1 MSEPLTKSDERAEEY
16 LLLLSQDERWLSA
29 YVYSLVNSDPEAED
43 ILQDCRLV
51 MWRQFDSFTR
61 GSNFRAWA
69 RQIVLYHVLNY
80 RRTKARRP
88 LVELDEDFIE
98 VVAAEIERV
107 GDQLD
112 LKAEALHHCLRRL
125 PCGHRELIVRRYYE
139 DLSIGEI
146 SKLTGQSINAVY
158 RLLSRVRRILSD
170 CVSRHARLGTTS

>member
-1 MSEPLTKSDERAEEY
+1 MNAPLANTDERTEAY

-51 MWRQFDSFTR
+51 MWRQFESFTP
-61 GSNFRAWA
+61 GTNFRAWA
-69 RQIVLYHVLNY
+69 RRIVLFHVLNY

-98 VVAAEIERV
+98 AVASEMERV

-112 LKAEALHHCLRRL
+112 SKAEALQQCLRRL
-125 PCGHRELIVRRYYE
+125 PNGHRELIVHRYYE
-139 DLSIGEI
+139 ELSIGEI
-146 SKLTGQSINAVY
+146 SNLTGQSAGAVY

-170 CVSRHARLGTTS
+170 CVSRHARVRSVS